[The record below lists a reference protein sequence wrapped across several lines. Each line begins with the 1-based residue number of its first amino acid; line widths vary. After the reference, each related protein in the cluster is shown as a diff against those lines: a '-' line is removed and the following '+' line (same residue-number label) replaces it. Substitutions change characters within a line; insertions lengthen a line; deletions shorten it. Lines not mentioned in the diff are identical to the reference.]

1 MNDELRNYDHSMNH
15 DANQISAVHTM
26 KTRSTYRYLAVAG
39 RMETRLKHAGRPV
52 RRGEMECADRLISVI
67 ATYIYIYVKIG
78 AETL

>member
-26 KTRSTYRYLAVAG
+26 KTRSTGTLQSRDG
-39 RMETRLKHAGRPV
+39 WKRDSKHAGR
-52 RRGEMECADRLISVI
+52 RRGEMECADRLISDI